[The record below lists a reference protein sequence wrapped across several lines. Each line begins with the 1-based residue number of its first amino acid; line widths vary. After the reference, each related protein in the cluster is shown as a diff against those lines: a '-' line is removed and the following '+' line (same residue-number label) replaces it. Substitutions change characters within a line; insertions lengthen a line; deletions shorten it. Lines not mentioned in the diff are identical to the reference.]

1 MATRE
6 QLSAALV
13 KADAAGNTADA
24 KVFADALRAM
34 QAGAPH
40 PPDTSSSSPPPGAV
54 PGSPEYAK
62 WAISEAKAGRGHQ
75 LPQVIGSAIPT
86 SQQNYEKALEETRRA
101 NFSELSPEEFQKRV
115 KERGVYQPLNPQEI
129 AQNDQLFG
137 FGDELSGA
145 ANATAQ
151 MLRGKDFGASY
162 QAGADLQNARRDLG
176 IEHGGPL
183 AQAASVVG
191 QLTSLGS
198 APAVK
203 TAVSTASRI
212 PQWLKDMAGSGAT
225 GAVLGGVQGFGST
238 DGNVNQRLEGAKS
251 GAEAGGLVGTA
262 APLVIR
268 AVAAPFAKAAQN
280 AAVNAAIKNAPD
292 ASELSTVASK
302 MFDTAKNSGVIVKPQ
317 AFNNLAHD
325 LVTKANAKDID
336 PDLDGAAV
344 TVYRRLV
351 EMSQAGAQDPGALSI
366 SKIHNLRQKAQDVA
380 FAPDAKPR
388 TRQFAQ
394 DVVDGLDSL
403 MTTGNLTGKKSNLLT
418 SGPNAGSL
426 AGDIQLGAI
435 STWARAKKVGLI
447 ESALNAAPNYLAGT
461 ESGLRSQFKTLLNNK
476 RYRGLWTP
484 VERQALQQVINGG
497 PITRGLRVLGMFRG
511 LGGVTIGGA
520 IGGPAMAIAGG
531 VAGAAGRKLTEAAAE
546 RAAERAAKIV
556 ATPNVPLPRP
566 GGLRIP
572 NTLVPLL
579 AARQQGQ

>member
-1 MATRE
+1 MASLE
-6 QLSAALV
+6 QIGSALK
-13 KADAAGNTADA
+13 KAAAAGDEPAARALA
-24 KVFADALRAM
+24 KAYKQM
-34 QAGAPH
+34 AGAAPAAQAAI
-40 PPDTSSSSPPPGAV
+40 SASPPPGAV
-54 PGSPEYAK
+54 PGSREYAD
-62 WAISEAKAGRGHQ
+62 WAAARARGGNA
-75 LPQVIGSAIPT
+75 LPPVIGSEIPDNQQGYDAALEGVRQADYPQIPT
-86 SQQNYEKALEETRRA
+86 GQFQQK
-101 NFSELSPEEFQKRV
+101 V
-115 KERGVYQPLNPQEI
+115 KDAGVYQPLNPQEI
-129 AQNDQLFG
+129 VQNDQLLG
-137 FGDELSGA
+137 FGDEISG
-145 ANATAQ
+145 
-151 MLRGKDFGASY
+151 L
-162 QAGADLQNARRDLG
+162 AGALAQGTMGHNPRQSYDALQKLQEARRNLG
-176 IEHGGPL
+176 IEQNGIGG
-183 AQAASVVG
+183 QAASVVG
-191 QLTSLGS
+191 SLTSIGA
-198 APAVK
+198 APGVK
-203 TAVSTASRI
+203 TAVNTASRI
-212 PQWLKDMAGSGAT
+212 PQWLKDMAASGTT

-238 DGNVNQRLEGAKS
+238 DGDVNQRLEGAKS
-251 GAEAGGLVGTA
+251 GAEAGGIVGTA

-292 ASELSTVASK
+292 ASELSSVASK

-394 DVVDGLDSL
+394 DLVDGLDSL
-403 MTTGNLTGKKSNLLT
+403 MTTGNLTGKPSNLLT

-447 ESALNAAPNYLAGT
+447 ESALNAAPNYLSGT

-476 RYRGLWTP
+476 RYRALWTP
-484 VERQALQQVINGG
+484 VERHALQQVVNGG
-497 PITRGLRVLGMFRG
+497 PITRALRVLGMFRG
-511 LGGVTIGGA
+511 LAGVTIGGA
-520 IGGPAMAIAGG
+520 IGGPAMAVAGG